1 MASAHQEK
9 FTRSLPLHS
18 DIKYI
23 AISNSNA
30 VDGSEDHFIRE
41 EIPRDLE
48 DSNDEADQEGNGKDD
63 DVDKLDPFSDSDD

>member
-23 AISNSNA
+23 NSNA
-30 VDGSEDHFIRE
+30 VDGSEDRFIRE

-48 DSNDEADQEGNGKDD
+48 NGDDEGWWRHGEDD
-63 DVDKLDPFSDSDD
+63 DVDNLDPFSDSDD